1 MKRIFAAIIAVLTV
15 LSLASC
21 GKEETHETE
30 ATDSETTGV
39 SSTAESTS
47 SVEKTQNTEIYGED
61 ITTTAPRTTQP
72 ELKLVWSVS
81 EASGAPLNENI
92 RSAFLTATETA
103 SGNSP
108 QPVLCLGSQVVSG
121 YNYAVLC
128 KKNEGDKT
136 ALKVYIIYAPFNGNA
151 EITNISD
158 FDINRFTDS
167 RTEED
172 RGPIAGGWGVYSEY
186 GEYELPDRVASVFS
200 SSGATGRPVALL
212 GSDNSTPARYA
223 VIVLKDSKLFVDV
236 ISESGLIR
244 ETEIN
249 AALFAR

>member
-1 MKRIFAAIIAVLTV
+1 MKKILAAIIAALTV

-21 GKEETHETE
+21 AKEETHETE

-47 SVEKTQNTEIYGED
+47 SAEETQNTEVYGED
-61 ITTTAPRTTQP
+61 ITTTAPKTTQP
-72 ELKLVWSVS
+72 KLELVWSVS

-128 KKNEGDKT
+128 KKDEGDKT
-136 ALKVYIIYAPFNGNA
+136 ALKVFIIYAPFNGKA

-167 RTEED
+167 HTEAD
-172 RGPIAGGWGVYSEY
+172 RGLVAGGWGVYSEY
-186 GEYELPDRVASVFS
+186 GEYELPDRAGSAFA
-200 SSGATGRPVALL
+200 SSGAEGRPVALL
-212 GSDNSTPARYA
+212 GSDNSSPVRYA
-223 VIVLKDSKLFVDV
+223 VIVLKDGKLFVDV

-249 AALFAR
+249 AGLFAR